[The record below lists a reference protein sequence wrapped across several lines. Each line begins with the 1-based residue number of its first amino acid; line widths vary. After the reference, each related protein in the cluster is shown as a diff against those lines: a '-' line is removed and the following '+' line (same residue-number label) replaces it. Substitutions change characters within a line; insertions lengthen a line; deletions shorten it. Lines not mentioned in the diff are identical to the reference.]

1 MQFDWDPKKAAA
13 NAHKHRVAFTEAMA
27 VFSDP
32 LARIFPDPDHSQAEH
47 REIISGYDAN
57 GRLLIISFAE
67 RHARVRIV
75 SARRA
80 TSHEI
85 KAHEENIA

>member
-1 MQFDWDPKKAAA
+1 MQFDWDPGKAAA
-13 NAHKHRVAFTEAMA
+13 NARKHRVAFNEAMA

-32 LARIFPDPDHSQAEH
+32 LARIFPDADHSQAEH
-47 REIISGYDAN
+47 REIIIGYDAN
-57 GRLLIISFAE
+57 GRLLIISFVE
-67 RHARVRIV
+67 RHDRVRII

>member
-13 NAHKHRVAFTEAMA
+13 NARKHRVVFSEAIA

-32 LARIFPDPDHSQAEH
+32 LARIFPDVDHSQAEH
-47 REIISGYDAN
+47 REIIIGYDASQ
-57 GRLLIISFAE
+57 RLLVVSFVE
-67 RHARVRIV
+67 RHDRVRII

-80 TSHEI
+80 TAHEI
-85 KAHEENIA
+85 KAHEDYIA